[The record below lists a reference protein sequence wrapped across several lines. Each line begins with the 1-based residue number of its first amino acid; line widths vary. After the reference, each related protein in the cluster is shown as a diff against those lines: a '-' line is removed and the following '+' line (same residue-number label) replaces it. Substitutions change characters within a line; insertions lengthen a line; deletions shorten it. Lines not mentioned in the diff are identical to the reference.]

1 MTKANIV
8 YLTRRETFC
17 ASHRLHNPE
26 LSDEENRSI
35 YDKCNNPNGHG
46 HNYVLF
52 VTVKGQPDE
61 NGLII
66 NLYELKALIRELV
79 IDVVDHKHLNYDIPK
94 LRNTIP
100 TIENLVIVFWND
112 LKEKLGDLLHE
123 IRLEESENNIAVY
136 RG

>member
-1 MTKANIV
+1 MTNSKFV

-17 ASHRLHNPE
+17 ASHRLHNPK
-26 LSDEENRSI
+26 LSDEDNRRI

-46 HNYVLF
+46 HNYILY
-52 VTVKGQPDE
+52 VTVKGEPDE

-66 NLYELKALIRELV
+66 NLYELKAIIKRLV

-94 LRNTIP
+94 LKEVIP
-100 TIENLVIVFWND
+100 TIENLVTVFWND
-112 LKEKLGDLLHE
+112 LKVELGDLLYE
-123 IRLEESENNIAVY
+123 IRLEESENNIAIY